1 MRESIEV
8 LTGRGP
14 DDVRDLTI
22 DLVALML
29 ATSGVRKDGP
39 ELRDEL
45 RRRLADGTAAAKFAE
60 MIVAQGGDASCVED
74 LSRLPQA
81 EVVRDI
87 AAPASGVIA
96 DVDAAKIGRA
106 ALLLGAGRRAVTD
119 EIDHA
124 AGFSDMRQ
132 AGEKVMAGEPLLK
145 LHAARTTD
153 TAEAERLVL
162 AAYAIRG

>member
-1 MRESIEV
+1 M
-8 LTGRGP
+8 LTGGGP

-29 ATSGVRKDGP
+29 ATSGVREDGP

-60 MIVAQGGDASCVED
+60 MVAAQGGDASCVEN

-96 DVDAAKIGRA
+96 DVDAAKVGRA

-124 AGFSDMRQ
+124 AGFSDMLQ
-132 AGEKVMAGEPLLK
+132 AGEKVVAGEPLLK
-145 LHAARTTD
+145 LHAARATD
-153 TAEAERLVL
+153 TAEAERLVRD
-162 AAYAIRG
+162 AFAIQG